1 MSISFVSP
9 SMRAAASDLTIA
21 ISPLGLVELAD
32 EEFEV
37 HGPRLNR
44 YANHWAFFLGHH
56 WAYRREIGEPNI
68 TVNYVGA
75 LSRYLTNFCFGRGV
89 EFAAQKRFEHITP
102 SLLQRAWHVDN
113 DMKST
118 LYNMGEQGSVSG
130 DCFVKVAYEPAW
142 TDSVNNYHPGRVRI
156 LPLAAA
162 YSYPEYHPHDKDRL
176 IRFKLKY
183 KFWATSLEGT
193 RSVYSYTE
201 VITDDFVEEYVN
213 DELLDARPNPLGT
226 IPIIHIRN
234 IPVSGSPWGLSD
246 VSDIIQLN
254 REFNEKSTE
263 ISDIINYHAA
273 PVTILIGAKASQL
286 ERGAKKIWG
295 GLPKDSQVF
304 NLENGVDLAGPL
316 QYLDLI
322 KRSMHELTG
331 VPENAL
337 GQMQPISNT
346 SAAALAIM
354 YQPLMQK
361 FTLKKMVYGFGIRR
375 INELILRTYFLYE
388 PDTLMYNPDSPGV
401 RVEPD
406 QPLVLDQNDP
416 DVYDIQVKWPQPL
429 PIDVLVKLNEIQVK
443 MALGLESK
451 RGALRDLGTEFV
463 DEKMSEIF
471 DEKLVE
477 AKEDG
482 ALAFIKQQIN
492 AVILDATGMLPDG
505 MPMPPEP
512 AGPNDGEGSNGNSS
526 GNGGP
531 LQGMPGTGGMDNKLV
546 YDELVT
552 LSAGTKLA
560 QARNPDANT
569 DSD

>member
-1 MSISFVSP
+1 
-9 SMRAAASDLTIA
+9 MRAAASDLTIS

-75 LSRYLTNFCFGRGV
+75 LSRYLTNFTFGRGI
-89 EFAAQKRFEHITP
+89 EFSAQKRFEHIIP
-102 SLLQRAWHVDN
+102 ALLQRAWHVDN
-113 DMKST
+113 DMKTT
-118 LYNMGEQGSVSG
+118 LYQIGEQGSVSG
-130 DCFVKVAYEPAW
+130 DSFVKVAYEPAW
-142 TDSVNNYHPGRVRI
+142 TDSAGNYHPGRARI

-201 VITDDFVEEYVN
+201 IITDDYVEEYVN
-213 DELLDARPNPLGT
+213 DELLDARENPLGT
-226 IPIIHIRN
+226 IPIVHIRN
-234 IPVSGSPWGLSD
+234 IPVSGSPWGLAD
-246 VSDIIQLN
+246 VSDIISLN
-254 REFNEKSTE
+254 REFNEKATE
-263 ISDIINYHAA
+263 ISDIINYHSA
-273 PVTILIGAKASQL
+273 PITIITGAKASNL
-286 ERGAKKIWG
+286 ERGANRVWG
-295 GLPKDSQVF
+295 GLPKDATVS
-304 NLENGVDLAGPL
+304 NLGNEVDLVGPL

-322 KRSMHELTG
+322 KRGMHEMTG
-331 VPENAL
+331 VPETAL
-337 GQMQPISNT
+337 GQMQAISNT
-346 SAAALAIM
+346 SAAALAVT

-361 FTLKKMVYGFGIRR
+361 FNLKKMVYGFGLRR
-375 INELILRTYFLYE
+375 INELILRSYFLYE
-388 PDTLMYNPDSPGV
+388 PDTLKYDPSTGGAKTD
-401 RVEPD
+401 PD
-406 QPLVLDQNDP
+406 QADKLDPQDTAIY
-416 DVYDIQVKWPQPL
+416 DVIIKWPQPL

-463 DEKMSEIF
+463 DEKMGEIF
-471 DEKLVE
+471 DEKLQE

-482 ALAFIKQQIN
+482 ALSFIKQQIN

-505 MPMPPEP
+505 MPEPPPPANGPDEP
-512 AGPNDGEGSNGNSS
+512 NAPSGDGGSS
-526 GNGGP
+526 GGP
-531 LQGMPGTGGMDNKLV
+531 LQGMPGTAGQGATSQDNQSVLN
-546 YDELVT
+546 ELVT

-560 QARNPDANT
+560 QTRNPDANT
-569 DSD
+569 DDNS